1 MLEWNDY
8 PIILSIIRNKS
19 LYRAAQTLDIAL
31 STLMRRV
38 EQLESRAGIPLF
50 RKTEEGYV
58 PTPSGQTL
66 VKKAIEMEKIANAAN
81 NALKSEISKMQKKI
95 RISASEVIAPF
106 FVANHLLALKEACP
120 NHDIILTVTT
130 QSPSQTADEFDISLW
145 PSTPSNEDLFGRKI
159 TDLKW
164 AYFGAETSEDIL
176 CNSLN
181 FNEGSVQF
189 FGRTGAERVNPKT
202 GNLTMGSSTSTSTNS
217 LLTAAA
223 LAASGTTTAYLPYIL
238 GAGWPGLRSLTPPE
252 DHHIGEL
259 WVIYR
264 KTDLDNPHIR
274 SLVNVLVKAAKADTH
289 RFLGA

>member
-38 EQLESRAGIPLF
+38 EQLESRAGVPLF
-50 RKTEEGYV
+50 SKTEEGYV
-58 PTPSGQTL
+58 PTPSGQIL

-81 NALKSEISKMQKKI
+81 NALKSEIGKLQKKI

-106 FVANHLLALKEACP
+106 FVANHLPALREACP

-145 PSTPSNEDLFGRKI
+145 PSSPSNEDLFGRKI

-164 AYFGAETSEDIL
+164 AYFGAETSENNL
-176 CNSLN
+176 SKPLN
-181 FNEGSVQF
+181 LKEGSVQL

-202 GNLTMGSSTSTSTNS
+202 GNSAIGSSTSTSTNS

-223 LAASGTTTAYLPYIL
+223 LAASGTTPAYLPFIL
-238 GAGWPGLRSLTPPE
+238 GSSWPGLRSLTPPE

-264 KTDLDNPHIR
+264 KTDLENPHIR
-274 SLVNVLVKAAKADTH
+274 SLVNVFVKAAKADTH